1 MLKAMEV
8 LDQFWGEAVSH
19 TVYLLNRTGTKAL
32 KDVTPY
38 EAWKGSKP
46 LFAHLK
52 VFGCVGFVKKLRGL
66 SKLSDRSEAMV
77 YLGVEEGTKGYRL
90 YNPRSRRIVI
100 VRDVVF
106 DESKSWAWN
115 EEIIAEPLTTPY
127 WTNVLVQDTTQL

>member
-1 MLKAMEV
+1 M
-8 LDQFWGEAVSH
+8 
-19 TVYLLNRTGTKAL
+19 
-32 KDVTPY
+32 TPY

-46 LFAHLK
+46 SVAHLK

-100 VRDVVF
+100 ARDVVF

-115 EEIIAEPLTTPY
+115 
-127 WTNVLVQDTTQL
+127 